1 MVTGPNQC
9 DQMAALI
16 SPNFPICNNENVSNS
31 IEKLQISSNILENIK
46 LTLKQ
51 LPKTFKM

>member
-16 SPNFPICNNENVSNS
+16 FPNFPICNNENVSNS

-46 LTLKQ
+46 STLKQ